1 VTASPDAIGP
11 GNGSRDGDGDGQ
23 DSGLSHP
30 RHGLDSLLG
39 HGVRFSIVAALA
51 GVENAEFAAVRD
63 SVEIS
68 DATLSKQVA
77 LLENAGYVE
86 VEKRRVGRKTRTW
99 LALSEQGKTAYA
111 RHVAALRAIA
121 GLPPDATG
129 AG

>member
-1 VTASPDAIGP
+1 MTASLGASQG
-11 GNGSRDGDGDGQ
+11 GNGSRDGDGQDG
-23 DSGLSHP
+23 GLSHP
-30 RHGLDSLLG
+30 RHELDSLLS

-63 SVEIS
+63 SVEIN

-86 VEKRRVGRKTRTW
+86 VDKRRVGRKTRTW
-99 LALSEQGKTAYA
+99 LALSGEGQAAYT

-121 GLPPDATG
+121 GLPPNATDAG
-129 AG
+129 